1 MTWRT
6 LVGQVKYLLLSKIQE
21 SMTLWSL
28 FKSFEFGNGSM
39 SDEKLVIL
47 EFKCLQNK
55 KWLKEALKSTRIR
68 KSYRTYWLFSFHSD
82 NWKKLAIF
90 IQKLAIFNI
99 YHVFTPFSKLRG
111 CRFLYFFSLCDV
123 RNEAV
128 FLILEHSSLRGVK

>member
-55 KWLKEALKSTRIR
+55 KWLKEALKSARIR
-68 KSYRTYWLFSFHSD
+68 KSYRTYWRFSFHSD

-90 IQKLAIFNI
+90 LQKLAIFNI
-99 YHVFTPFSKLRG
+99 YHVFAPFSKLRG